1 MRLKLKT
8 VSYWVSYTLL
18 ACMVYFPLS
27 CLFIAVVKLIFGPDI
42 LDYMLTHESMFRYV
56 VAHLIYFS
64 VLFLV
69 GGSIVNLLNK
79 KFLMKVFKFNEIN
92 GVRR

>member
-8 VSYWVSYTLL
+8 ISYWVSYTIL

-27 CLFIAVVKLIFGPDI
+27 YLFIEAVKLVFGPDI
-42 LDYMLTHESMFRYV
+42 LDYMLTHESINWV
-56 VAHLIYFS
+56 
-64 VLFLV
+64 
-69 GGSIVNLLNK
+69 NK
-79 KFLMKVFKFNEIN
+79 KFLMKAFKFNEIN

>member
-8 VSYWVSYTLL
+8 ISYWVSYTIL

-27 CLFIAVVKLIFGPDI
+27 YLFIEAVKLVFGPDI

-79 KFLMKVFKFNEIN
+79 KFLIKAFKFNEIN

>member
-8 VSYWVSYTLL
+8 ISYWVSYTVL
-18 ACMVYFPLS
+18 ACVVYFPLS
-27 CLFIAVVKLIFGPDI
+27 YLFIETVKLVFGPDI
-42 LDYMLTHESMFRYV
+42 LDYMLAQSMFRYV

-69 GGSIVNLLNK
+69 GGSIINVLNK
-79 KFLMKVFKFNEIN
+79 KLLMKVFKFNEIN
-92 GVRR
+92 GVNR

>member
-27 CLFIAVVKLIFGPDI
+27 YLFIVVVKLVFDPDI

-69 GGSIVNLLNK
+69 GGSIVNVLNK

>member
-1 MRLKLKT
+1 MRLKIKT
-8 VSYWVSYTLL
+8 VSYWVSYTIL

-27 CLFIAVVKLIFGPDI
+27 YLFIEAVKLVFGPDI

-69 GGSIVNLLNK
+69 GGTIVNWVNK
-79 KFLMKVFKFNEIN
+79 KFLIKAFKFNEIN